1 MNKLDI
7 HSDSDSTSSH
17 NSNNSIDLSNPH
29 VTRNEI
35 SSILGM
41 RPKNLDH
48 YRRAFVH
55 KSINR
60 NIRKAKKT
68 KNQKVLDYM
77 LESNERLELLG
88 DSVLGLIVTNYLF
101 DKFPD
106 KAEGFLT
113 RTKTKIIRREGCAL
127 FARHL
132 NLGEFILTSDHVK
145 INKQSDKILEDT
157 FEAFVGAVY
166 KDLGF
171 KFATVFITRLI
182 EKCIDFDSILIDN
195 NYKDV
200 LLRYSQSKG
209 YPLSVYEEIA
219 KEGPSHSCKFTM
231 SVKLTIKEDNG
242 RNTHFISALGTEKS
256 KKQAEQSAAK
266 NLLDKLDKQ
275 DLNIFINR
283 DNFNIK
289 Y

>member
-1 MNKLDI
+1 MSI
-7 HSDSDSTSSH
+7 GSGSDSESSNTSL
-17 NSNNSIDLSNPH
+17 DLSNPH
-29 VTRNEI
+29 VTRSEI
-35 SSILGM
+35 QKILNM
-41 RPKNLDH
+41 KPKNLDH

-60 NIRKAKKT
+60 NVKKA

-88 DSVLGLIVTNYLF
+88 DSVLGLVVTNYLF

-106 KAEGFLT
+106 QAEGFLT
-113 RTKTKIIRREGCAL
+113 RTKTKIVRREGCAL

-132 NLGEFILTSDHVK
+132 NLGEFILTSDHIK

-157 FEAFVGAVY
+157 FEAFVGAIY

-171 KFATVFITRLI
+171 KFATAFITRLI
-182 EKCIDFDSILIDN
+182 EQCIDFNTILIDN

-209 YPLSVYEEIA
+209 YPLPIYEEEK
-219 KEGPSHSCKFTM
+219 KEGPAHSCKFTM
-231 SVKLTIKEDNG
+231 SVKLIISENISS
-242 RNTHFISALGTEKS
+242 HFIKAIGVEKS
-256 KKQAEQSAAK
+256 KKQAEQVGAK
-266 NLLDKLDKQ
+266 NLLGRLDQ
-275 DLNIFINR
+275 NDLNKFINR
-283 DNFNIK
+283 DNQNN
-289 Y
+289 